1 MNDAL
6 LRLALLMIAGVTI
19 ASGLAQIVAPAFVL
33 GVIDADTGAAS
44 RHLFATVGMFM
55 VITGA
60 MFAQALLTRSNERA
74 VPLWI
79 GIQKLAAAALVGWGW
94 MKGLFG
100 VLALGVAA
108 FDLATGVLALLFLA
122 RLRPRA

>member
-6 LRLALLMIAGVTI
+6 LRLPLIVIAGITVI
-19 ASGLAQIVAPAFVL
+19 SGAAQIVAPATVL
-33 GVIDADTGAAS
+33 GIIGADSGPAS

-60 MFAQALLTRSNERA
+60 MFLQALVTRSAEPA

-79 GIQKLAAAALVGWGW
+79 GVQKLSAAALVGWGVV
-94 MKGLFG
+94 KGLFG
-100 VLALGVAA
+100 MLALAVAG

-122 RLRPRA
+122 RKTQ